1 MPRLHFSRSEFDRR
15 LAAARASL
23 DREALDGLVLFRQDS
38 MYYLTGYDTS
48 GYTMLRTFGAN
59 YLI

>member
-1 MPRLHFSRSEFDRR
+1 MPHVHFSRYELERR
-15 LAAARASL
+15 LAAARRSL
-23 DREALDGLVLFRQDS
+23 DREGLDGLVLFRQDS

-48 GYTMLRTFGAN
+48 GYTMLRTFCSK